1 VSIQVRHVTKRFAQF
16 TALDDVSVDIPTGSL
31 TALLG
36 PSGSGKSTLLRV
48 IAGLD
53 TADAGTVSIEGADA
67 THLPPQ
73 RREVGFV
80 FQHYAPFKHM
90 TVYDNIAFGLT
101 VRKAGKAETKAKV
114 TELLELVHLEKFQ
127 TRYPAQLSGGQRQ
140 RMALARALAVEPR
153 VLLLDEPFGAL
164 DAQVRKELRTWLR
177 RLHDEMHV
185 TTVIV
190 THDQE
195 EAMEV
200 ADEIVVLYDGR
211 VQQVGHPHD
220 VYEHPANEWVMSFL
234 GPVTHFGS
242 VLVRPHDLDLAH
254 EPSDGALP
262 ATVVRV
268 TRLGFQT
275 VVDLDMQ
282 GVPIYAQLAREATD
296 RLTLEPGALVY
307 VSHARGAVLPAAPAV
322 PVPAVGRVPGD
333 PSDIQV

>member
-1 VSIQVRHVTKRFAQF
+1 MGNVSGWRWRAH
-16 TALDDVSVDIPTGSL
+16 SPSSL
-31 TALLG
+31 AC
-36 PSGSGKSTLLRV
+36 
-48 IAGLD
+48 
-53 TADAGTVSIEGADA
+53 
-67 THLPPQ
+67 
-73 RREVGFV
+73 
-80 FQHYAPFKHM
+80 
-90 TVYDNIAFGLT
+90 
-101 VRKAGKAETKAKV
+101 
-114 TELLELVHLEKFQ
+114 
-127 TRYPAQLSGGQRQ
+127 
-140 RMALARALAVEPR
+140 
-153 VLLLDEPFGAL
+153 LLLDEPFGAL

-211 VQQVGHPHD
+211 VQQVGHPND

-254 EPSDGALP
+254 EASDGALP
-262 ATVVRV
+262 ATVLRV

-282 GVPIYAQLAREATD
+282 GGPIYAQLAREATD
-296 RLTLEPGALVY
+296 RLTLEPGTLVY
-307 VSHARGAVLPAAPAV
+307 VSHARGDVLPAAPAV
-322 PVPAVGRVPGD
+322 PVPTAD
-333 PSDIQV
+333 SLL